1 MSIIDRFFKKEERS
15 SIAND
20 FINANDLDYR
30 IANVTPDT
38 SLVLSAVQGCVRVI
52 SEDIASLPLHV
63 YKSSKNGKE
72 KAKDNPLYNILH
84 LQPNEWQDS
93 FTFFQTAMTH
103 LLLWGNCYVE
113 IVYKRGQVEQLFII
127 HPELVTKVKVNNKI
141 WYKIKLQNEERFIKD
156 EYMMHLMALT
166 KDGFN
171 GISPI
176 QEAVDVFDL
185 TYSAQRFGVKF
196 FQNGMNAGGVLE
208 HPGVLKDAAYE
219 KLKSSFERRN
229 GGLENS
235 HRLMILEE
243 GMKYTQKSV
252 PPNHAQM
259 LETRRFQ
266 VEDIARIF
274 RVPLHL
280 IQSLDHATNNNI
292 EHQSLDFVIHTLRP
306 WLVRWEKMFKI
317 KLFKDT
323 EYFAEFGVDGLL
335 RGDYKTR
342 MEGYSIARQN
352 GFLTVNEIR
361 SLENLNSVPSGDTFL
376 QPLNMVEVGKEPAK
390 EPQKEQKSLENREI
404 TAKNEEK
411 PDTFMSKVVEN
422 RDKNAKN
429 RSKVALN
436 FRPLMQKAFEDIAKR
451 EKADIMRQLEK
462 IKNKQPEDIITYIEK
477 FYSTH
482 DEYMRGKMLPV
493 SESLAKILD
502 EMAADEINSE
512 PNEKNSKESA
522 QDFTDTYI
530 EKYIIRHKGQLISLI
545 NENREEG
552 DPEYI
557 ELMEERVVEWVE
569 KQPEKSSLETIIQL
583 AGFIV
588 SMAFFSRDRDIIW
601 INTGNDT
608 CPYCRNMNGTVIKK
622 GQYFAQDGSSVLDM
636 QINGSKRH
644 PPLHQGCVCMVGPA

>member
-1 MSIIDRFFKKEERS
+1 MSIIDIFRKKEQRS
-15 SIAND
+15 SLND
-20 FINANDLDYR
+20 FVNATDLDYR
-30 IANVTPDT
+30 MSNITPDT

-63 YKSSKNGKE
+63 YTTSKNGKE
-72 KAKDNPLYNILH
+72 KAKDNPMYKLLH
-84 LQPNEWQDS
+84 LQPNQWQDS

-103 LLLWGNCYVE
+103 LLLWGNCYCE
-113 IVYKRGQVEQLFII
+113 IVYKKGQVDQLFLIQPDI
-127 HPELVTKVKVNNKI
+127 VTKVSINNKI

-176 QEAVDVFDL
+176 KEAVDVFDL

-196 FQNGMNAGGVLE
+196 FQNGANAGGVIE
-208 HPGVLKDAAYE
+208 HPGTLKEQGYNN
-219 KLKSSFERRN
+219 LKKSFERRN

-243 GMKYTQKSV
+243 GMKYSQITV

-259 LETRRFQ
+259 LETRKFQ

-280 IQSLDHATNNNI
+280 IQALDHATNNNI

-306 WLVRWEKMFKI
+306 WLVRWEKMFKL
-317 KLFKDT
+317 KLFYDT
-323 EYFAEFGVDGLL
+323 DLFAEFGVDGLL

-361 SLENLNSVPSGDTFL
+361 SLENLNTVPTGDTFL
-376 QPLNMVEVGKEPAK
+376 QPLNMVEVGKEPTK
-390 EPQKEQKSLENREI
+390 EPQKEKKSLENREN

-411 PDTFMSKVVEN
+411 PETLMSKTVEN

-462 IKNKQPEDIITYIEK
+462 IKNKQPEDIIAYIEK

-482 DEYMRGKMLPV
+482 GEYMRGKMLPV

-502 EMAADEINSE
+502 EMASDEINVE
-512 PNEKNSKESA
+512 PNEKNSKQFA
-522 QDFTDTYI
+522 QEFTDSYI
-530 EKYIIRHKGQLISLI
+530 DKYIIRHKSQLISLI

-588 SMAFFSRDRDIIW
+588 SMAFFSRGRKLVW
-601 INTGNDT
+601 INTGDDT
-608 CPYCRNMNGTVIKK
+608 CPYCQNMNGTVIEQD
-622 GQYFAQDGSSVLDM
+622 QYFAKDGGTVLDM
-636 QINGSKRH
+636 KINGSKRH